1 MAVTVGTSAGFVSS
15 RPVNDPTNSLH
26 AAIGGYQLA
35 GKFTS
40 PATPFTVTELGW
52 WQENSSNQA
61 LDYTLAIYTNNAA
74 GDSGNGIPDDL
85 VGSQVSGTLTAN
97 TVGWNYVATNITG
110 LSTST
115 VYWIA
120 IGCESGTANYGYES
134 TGSRRHYDTAAAAPN
149 FLEDPWNGANAG
161 ADRLIAIY
169 ALYEDATSGLS
180 IPLVQ
185 SIYRRRR
192 I

>member
-15 RPVNDPTNSLH
+15 SPSSDPTNSLS
-26 AAIGGYQLA
+26 APIGGYQLA

-40 PATPFTVTELGW
+40 PASPFTVTELGW
-52 WQENSSNQA
+52 WQEHSTNQA
-61 LDYTLAIYTNNAA
+61 LAYSLAIYTDNAA

-85 VGSQVSGTLTAN
+85 IGTQVTGTLTAN
-97 TVGWNYVATNITG
+97 TEGWNKVATNITG

-115 VYWIA
+115 TYWLA
-120 IGCESGTANYGYES
+120 LGCASGTAHYGYES
-134 TGSRRHYDTAAAAPN
+134 TGSRRHYDSSDASPN
-149 FLEDPWNGANAG
+149 FLEDPWNGNNASVI
-161 ADRLIAIY
+161 RLIAVY
-169 ALYEDATSGLS
+169 ALYEDASSGLS
-180 IPLVQ
+180 IPVAQ